1 MFLYTI
7 NMDKNS
13 KCKFTKNK
21 NVKGIT
27 LVALVVTIIV
37 LLFNDYLYIIKG
49 DAPFSRR
56 GGDYKNRTSGG
67 IFNINSHNGE
77 GFSSYKSMSC

>member
-1 MFLYTI
+1 MI
-7 NMDKNS
+7 
-13 KCKFTKNK
+13 
-21 NVKGIT
+21 
-27 LVALVVTIIV
+27 TIIV
-37 LLFNDYLYIIKG
+37 LLFNDYSYIIKG

>member
-1 MFLYTI
+1 MHVIDGQAGLIICASLIFYSLTI
-7 NMDKNS
+7 DNILN
-13 KCKFTKNK
+13 
-21 NVKGIT
+21 
-27 LVALVVTIIV
+27 IIV
-37 LLFNDYLYIIKG
+37 LLLNDYLYIIKG

>member
-1 MFLYTI
+1 MRKLNDDEELI
-7 NMDKNS
+7 NVGQIKKSSQQN
-13 KCKFTKNK
+13 
-21 NVKGIT
+21 II
-27 LVALVVTIIV
+27 TIIV